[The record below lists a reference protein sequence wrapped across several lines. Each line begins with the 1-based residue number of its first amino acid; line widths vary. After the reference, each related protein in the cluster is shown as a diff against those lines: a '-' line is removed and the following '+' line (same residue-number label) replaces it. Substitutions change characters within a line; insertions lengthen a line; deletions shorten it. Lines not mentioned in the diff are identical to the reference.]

1 SWTPYGQ
8 HPMIFWR
15 SSPFW
20 ASRRCGRRWSGSC
33 TTSSPSTAPTS
44 TTGTWRC
51 CATP

>member
-1 SWTPYGQ
+1 VPLTLPP
-8 HPMIFWR
+8 HPR
-15 SSPFW
+15 RCW
-20 ASRRCGRRWSGSC
+20 ASRRCGRLWNGSC